1 MKPIYVYRVRDKE
14 TGEYRRSKSGLY
26 ANNGRSVWMS
36 KASAIN
42 ARSFMLKEDQ
52 PYLEIVRFVLV
63 EDRVEE

>member
-14 TGEYRRSKSGLY
+14 TGEYRRSGTGLY